1 MNNNINNTENDLIN
15 NNTNN
20 TDNLIIIKNA
30 RGFPI
35 NLDCD

>member
-1 MNNNINNTENDLIN
+1 MNNNINNTENNLII
-15 NNTNN
+15 NN